1 MRVSQATSDRLAMTL
16 SFACILHCLFMP
28 AFLITSVTFA
38 SIEFSDELLHYSI
51 LFLAIP
57 VSLFALLSGKKN
69 HNNNLIFIVGIL
81 GLTVLFL
88 AIFSEGN
95 FYGFPLETLL
105 TIIGSMIVITAHY
118 KNYQICQQLDC
129 DCHK

>member
-1 MRVSQATSDRLAMTL
+1 MRVSQAISDRLAMTL
-16 SFACILHCLFMP
+16 PFACILHCLFMP
-28 AFLITSVTFA
+28 AFLITSLTFA

-81 GLTVLFL
+81 GLTVLFS

-95 FYGFPLETLL
+95 FYGVPLETLL

>member
-1 MRVSQATSDRLAMTL
+1 MKVSQTFSDRLAMSL

-28 AFLITSVTFA
+28 AFIITSVTFT
-38 SIEFSDELLHYSI
+38 SIQFSDELLHFSI

-57 VSLFALLSGKKN
+57 ISLYALLSGKRN
-69 HNNNLIFIVGIL
+69 HNNNLIFIIGVS

-88 AIFSEGN
+88 ALFSEGN

-105 TIIGSMIVITAHY
+105 TIIGSSIVISAHY
-118 KNYQICQQLDC
+118 KNYQICQRLDC
-129 DCHK
+129 TCHE

>member
-1 MRVSQATSDRLAMTL
+1 MRVSQAISDRLAMTL

-28 AFLITSVTFA
+28 AFLVSSLTFA

-81 GLTVLFL
+81 GLTTLFL
-88 AIFSEGN
+88 ALFSEGN
-95 FYGFPLETLL
+95 FYGVPLETLL
-105 TIIGSMIVITAHY
+105 TIIGSIIVITAHY
-118 KNYQICQQLDC
+118 KNYQICQRLDC

>member
-1 MRVSQATSDRLAMTL
+1 MRVSQAISDRLAMTL

-95 FYGFPLETLL
+95 FYGVPLETLL

>member
-1 MRVSQATSDRLAMTL
+1 MRVSQAISDRLAMTL

-28 AFLITSVTFA
+28 AFLITSLTFA

-88 AIFSEGN
+88 ALFSEGN

-105 TIIGSMIVITAHY
+105 TIIGSTIVITAHY

>member
-1 MRVSQATSDRLAMTL
+1 MKVSQTVSDRLAMSL

-81 GLTVLFL
+81 GLTVLFSAL
-88 AIFSEGN
+88 FSEGN
-95 FYGFPLETLL
+95 FYGVPLETLL

>member
-1 MRVSQATSDRLAMTL
+1 MRVSQAISDRLAMTL

-28 AFLITSVTFA
+28 AFLITSLTFA
-38 SIEFSDELLHYSI
+38 SIEFSDELLHCSI

-81 GLTVLFL
+81 GLTTLFL

-95 FYGFPLETLL
+95 FYGVPLETLL
-105 TIIGSMIVITAHY
+105 TIIGSIIVITAHY
-118 KNYQICQQLDC
+118 KNYQICQRLDC

>member
-1 MRVSQATSDRLAMTL
+1 MKVSQIVSDRLAMSL

-38 SIEFSDELLHYSI
+38 SIQFSDELLHYSI

-57 VSLFALLSGKKN
+57 ISLYALLSGKRH
-69 HNNNLIFIVGIL
+69 HNNNLIFIIGVS

-88 AIFSEGN
+88 ALFFEGN
-95 FYGFPLETLL
+95 FYRFSLETLL
-105 TIIGSMIVITAHY
+105 TIIGSTIVISAHY
-118 KNYQICQQLDC
+118 KNYQTCQRLDC
-129 DCHK
+129 NCHE

>member
-1 MRVSQATSDRLAMTL
+1 MKVSQTVSDRLAMSL

-38 SIEFSDELLHYSI
+38 SIQFSDELLHYSI

-57 VSLFALLSGKKN
+57 IRLYALLSGKKN
-69 HNNNLIFIVGIL
+69 HNNNLIFIIGVS

-88 AIFSEGN
+88 ALFSEGN
-95 FYGFPLETLL
+95 FYGFPVETLL
-105 TIIGSMIVITAHY
+105 TITGSMIVISAHY
-118 KNYQICQQLDC
+118 KNYQICQRLDC
-129 DCHK
+129 ACHE

>member
-1 MRVSQATSDRLAMTL
+1 MRVSQAISDRLAMTL

-28 AFLITSVTFA
+28 AFLITSLTFA

-81 GLTVLFL
+81 GLTVLFS

-95 FYGFPLETLL
+95 FYGVPLETLL

>member
-1 MRVSQATSDRLAMTL
+1 MRVSQAISDRLAMTL

-28 AFLITSVTFA
+28 AFLVSSLTFA
-38 SIEFSDELLHYSI
+38 SIQFSDELLHYSI

-81 GLTVLFL
+81 GLTTLFL

-95 FYGFPLETLL
+95 FYGVPLETLL
-105 TIIGSMIVITAHY
+105 TIIGSIIVITAHY
-118 KNYQICQQLDC
+118 KNYQICQRLDC

>member
-1 MRVSQATSDRLAMTL
+1 MRVSQAISDRLAMTL
-16 SFACILHCLFMP
+16 SFACILHCLFTP
-28 AFLITSVTFA
+28 AFLITSLTFA
-38 SIEFSDELLHYSI
+38 SIQFSDELLHYSI

-88 AIFSEGN
+88 ALFSEGN

>member
-1 MRVSQATSDRLAMTL
+1 MKVSQTVSDRLAMSL

-88 AIFSEGN
+88 ALFSEGN
-95 FYGFPLETLL
+95 FYGLPLETLL

>member
-1 MRVSQATSDRLAMTL
+1 
-16 SFACILHCLFMP
+16 MP
-28 AFLITSVTFA
+28 AFIITSVTFT
-38 SIEFSDELLHYSI
+38 SIQFSDELLHFSI

-57 VSLFALLSGKKN
+57 ISLYALLSGKRN
-69 HNNNLIFIVGIL
+69 HNNNLIFIIGVS

-88 AIFSEGN
+88 ALFSEGN
-95 FYGFPLETLL
+95 FFGVPLETLL
-105 TIIGSMIVITAHY
+105 TIIGSMIVISAHY

>member
-1 MRVSQATSDRLAMTL
+1 MRVSQAISDRLAMTL

-81 GLTVLFL
+81 GLTVLFS

-95 FYGFPLETLL
+95 FYGVPLETLL

>member
-1 MRVSQATSDRLAMTL
+1 MRVSQAISDRLAMTL

-28 AFLITSVTFA
+28 AFLITSLTFA

-88 AIFSEGN
+88 ALFSEGN

>member
-1 MRVSQATSDRLAMTL
+1 MRVSQAISDRLAMTL

-28 AFLITSVTFA
+28 AFLITSLTFA

>member
-1 MRVSQATSDRLAMTL
+1 MRVSQAISDRLAMTL

-28 AFLITSVTFA
+28 AFLVSSLTFA
-38 SIEFSDELLHYSI
+38 SIQFSDELLHYSI
-51 LFLAIP
+51 LFFAIP

-81 GLTVLFL
+81 GLTTLFL

-95 FYGFPLETLL
+95 FYGVPLETLL
-105 TIIGSMIVITAHY
+105 TIIGSIIVITAHY
-118 KNYQICQQLDC
+118 KNYQICQRLDC

>member
-28 AFLITSVTFA
+28 AFLITSLTFA
-38 SIEFSDELLHYSI
+38 SIEFSDELLLYSI

-81 GLTVLFL
+81 GLTVLFSAL
-88 AIFSEGN
+88 FSEGN

>member
-1 MRVSQATSDRLAMTL
+1 MKVSQTVSDRLAMSL

-95 FYGFPLETLL
+95 FYGVPLETLL

>member
-1 MRVSQATSDRLAMTL
+1 MRVSQAISDRLAMTL

-28 AFLITSVTFA
+28 AFLITSLTFA

-69 HNNNLIFIVGIL
+69 HNNNLIFIVGIV
-81 GLTVLFL
+81 GLTVLFS

-95 FYGFPLETLL
+95 FYGVPLETLL

>member
-1 MRVSQATSDRLAMTL
+1 MKVSQIVSDRLAMSL

-38 SIEFSDELLHYSI
+38 SIQFSDELLHYSI

-57 VSLFALLSGKKN
+57 ISLYALLSGKRH
-69 HNNNLIFIVGIL
+69 HNNNLIFIIGIS

-88 AIFSEGN
+88 ALFFEGN
-95 FYGFPLETLL
+95 FYGFSLETLL
-105 TIIGSMIVITAHY
+105 TIIGSTIVISAHY
-118 KNYQICQQLDC
+118 KNYQTCQRLDC
-129 DCHK
+129 NCHE

>member
-1 MRVSQATSDRLAMTL
+1 MKVSQTVSDRLAMSL

-105 TIIGSMIVITAHY
+105 TIIGSSIVISAHY
-118 KNYQICQQLDC
+118 KNYQICQRLDC
-129 DCHK
+129 ACHE

>member
-1 MRVSQATSDRLAMTL
+1 MRVSQAISDRLAMTL

-28 AFLITSVTFA
+28 AFLITSLTFA

-95 FYGFPLETLL
+95 IYGFPLETLL
-105 TIIGSMIVITAHY
+105 TIIGSTIVITAHY